1 MQSLNSNQAGND
13 KLMKSLKD
21 QIKDLE
27 TKIEFIQRENK
38 AKISEINNILGL
50 DVDLDK
56 VL

>member
-1 MQSLNSNQAGND
+1 
-13 KLMKSLKD
+13 MKTLKD

-38 AKISEINNILGL
+38 AKILEINNILGL

-56 VL
+56 VLSRSSQKDL